1 MPNWCECDLLV
12 DGPADAIRAFKT
24 TVARD
29 TEALSTDKLI
39 PYPVRFEKKDD
50 AAAKWEKDH
59 LADPKTDWSK
69 RPKDGFNNGGYDWC
83 IKNWGAK
90 WGEIDL
96 ICTKNNVLV
105 FVEVKL
111 KMGDRFG
118 SPEEMVNKR
127 KLGQIM
133 RMAEVYE
140 SKLVQKRIDVVAIV
154 MDETTKEVERISHYE
169 GVSDL

>member
-1 MPNWCECDLLV
+1 MKQFNRKKGGLGE
-12 DGPADAIRAFKT
+12 
-24 TVARD
+24 
-29 TEALSTDKLI
+29 KLAEE
-39 PYPVRFEKKDD
+39 YLREK
-50 AAAKWEKDH
+50 
-59 LADPKTDWSK
+59 
-69 RPKDGFNNGGYDWC
+69 GYK
-83 IKNWGAK
+83 ILERNWGAK